1 MPEKKRVDTKTLIGL
16 MQQIDAGYKDYN
28 FTYRD
33 HRGKGCKSYL
43 VKRIDLLRE
52 ELLNLKK
59 SL

>member
-1 MPEKKRVDTKTLIGL
+1 MPKEERVDTKTLIGL
-16 MQQIDAGYKDYN
+16 MQQIDAGYKEYN
-28 FTYRD
+28 FTYAY

-59 SL
+59 TL